1 MIVTKELNSISGVK
15 EVLVGMGTD
24 LNKELTGNLNLMTP
38 EIEELTPN
46 DFYIAVDTEKE
57 EVFEEVVSK
66 VDELLSKKAESQTSD
81 YQPATFDSA
90 VDALPDANM
99 VVISVPGEYAADEA
113 KKALNKGIHVMLF
126 SDNVPIEKEIEL
138 KNWLMKRIIGYGA

>member
-1 MIVTKELNSISGVK
+1 MAVHVEVKKNTYYDSVTLMIVTKELNSISGVK

-57 EVFEEVVSK
+57 EVFEEVVS
-66 VDELLSKKAESQTSD
+66 
-81 YQPATFDSA
+81 
-90 VDALPDANM
+90 
-99 VVISVPGEYAADEA
+99 
-113 KKALNKGIHVMLF
+113 
-126 SDNVPIEKEIEL
+126 
-138 KNWLMKRIIGYGA
+138 R